1 MTGVEHAH
9 LSVGFGGGH
18 ARRSHPQ
25 GFHFPAVLRLQSP
38 LFSRRRRDLAI
49 QASQI
54 TSRLHGVRI
63 RPGAN
68 RCGARWWRDINLL
81 TAIAVNGT
89 RSTFLEVNLTRLSA
103 ARPAHR
109 PCRRPEEARLST
121 PGPEI
126 GRATCR
132 ERGCQNV

>member
-1 MTGVEHAH
+1 MFFFFNYTAPTEIYTYGPT
-9 LSVGFGGGH
+9 LS
-18 ARRSHPQ
+18 
-25 GFHFPAVLRLQSP
+25 
-38 LFSRRRRDLAI
+38 
-49 QASQI
+49 
-54 TSRLHGVRI
+54 LHDALPICVRI

-121 PGPEI
+121 PGPVLFESAI
-126 GRATCR
+126 PR
-132 ERGCQNV
+132 EHDDRFESAERKFQQ